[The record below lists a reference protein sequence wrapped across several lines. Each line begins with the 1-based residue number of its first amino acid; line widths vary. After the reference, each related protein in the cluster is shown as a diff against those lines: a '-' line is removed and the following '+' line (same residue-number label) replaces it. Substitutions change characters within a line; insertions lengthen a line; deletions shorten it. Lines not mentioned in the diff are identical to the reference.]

1 MSRNVSRLNKRGQS
15 ITEAVL
21 VFLLAITAAILA
33 LFGTPASSTDPG
45 GGGVKGKIDGF
56 YTGLINQ
63 MP

>member
-1 MSRNVSRLNKRGQS
+1 MLRNVSRRNKRGQS

-33 LFGTPASSTDPG
+33 LFGTPATDTDPG

-56 YTGLINQ
+56 YKGLIEK